1 MKALKSFIFLSII
14 VAHCD
19 VALPTEGLCMHEVKP
34 STIIEGTEHGVLY
47 KTEPKFKQE
56 RPSTLSLS
64 ASRTSSS
71 VTLSPL
77 ATSLAD
83 LARTAPTPQPS
94 QLSKEWLA
102 KAFQDASGHR
112 LILLDYDGT
121 LRDFEDDRDNAIPSA
136 ELLGL
141 LRRLSEKPDTS
152 VWLVTGRDS
161 SFMQSHFKDIPKV
174 GIMAAYGAATK
185 IPGIKEWRNMEFEV
199 ENFNEP
205 TRVMEEKR
213 KSVPKSLS
221 DVEYKVFGRAY

>member
-1 MKALKSFIFLSII
+1 MKAVISFIFLSII
-14 VAHCD
+14 IAHCD
-19 VALPTEGLCMHEVKP
+19 VALPMKGFSMPEMTL
-34 STIIEGTEHGVLY
+34 STILGPYDPLSNSRREI
-47 KTEPKFKQE
+47 
-56 RPSTLSLS
+56 PSTLSLP

-71 VTLSPL
+71 VTPRPL
-77 ATSLAD
+77 ATSLTD

-121 LRDFEDDRDNAIPSA
+121 LRDFENDRDKAIPSP
-136 ELLGL
+136 ELLEI
-141 LRRLSEKPDTS
+141 LRRLSEKPNTS

-174 GIMAAYGAATK
+174 GIMAAYGAAK
-185 IPGIKEWRNMEFEV
+185 KVPGSEEWGNMEFEV

-205 TRVMEEKR
+205 TRVME
-213 KSVPKSLS
+213 
-221 DVEYKVFGRAY
+221 G